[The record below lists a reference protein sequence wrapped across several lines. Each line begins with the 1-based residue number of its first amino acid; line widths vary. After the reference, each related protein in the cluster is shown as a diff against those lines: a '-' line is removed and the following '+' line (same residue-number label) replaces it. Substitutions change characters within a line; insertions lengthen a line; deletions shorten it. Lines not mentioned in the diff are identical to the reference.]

1 MSLVRGADAARQGVS
16 VSAVREYTAPVR
28 IEVRAGE
35 DLTDILV
42 SNAERYPHRTAV
54 LRKIGA
60 SWQDVTSAQLLDEVR
75 AVAGGLCAAGIQP
88 GDRVGLLARTRYEWT
103 VLDFA
108 IWFAGAVT
116 VPVYETSSAEQIEW
130 MLSDSGAV
138 ACVVEAPSHAAVV
151 ESLRAQLPDLGPVW
165 VIDDGAVE
173 ALAEAGRSLDGEELA
188 RRRELRGPE
197 TLATVI
203 YTSGT
208 TGRPKGCE
216 LTHGN
221 FLFELRSAVDRLDA
235 VFTED
240 ASTLLFLPLAHVFA
254 RVIEV
259 GVLLGR
265 ARLAHSPDVANL
277 LEDLQAV
284 RPTFVLAVPR
294 VFEKV
299 YNGASQRAHAES
311 AVKGRIFDA
320 AVETAI
326 AYSHALDQGKPSP
339 ALRARHALYDRLVYR
354 KIRAALGGSVRY
366 AISGGAPLG
375 DRLTH
380 FYRGIGLVIL
390 EGYGLTEITAAA
402 TVNSTHAIRL
412 GTVGQPLPG
421 VSVRVAEDG
430 EIFVR
435 GDNMMRGYWRNPEA
449 TREAVVDG
457 WFATGDLGELD
468 AEGFLRITGR
478 KKELIV
484 TASGKNVTPS
494 TIEDRVRAHALISQ
508 CMVVGDGQPYVAALI
523 TLDEEALAAWA
534 AQHGKAG
541 RTAAELADD
550 PDVQAEVQSA
560 IDDGNRAVSR
570 AESVR
575 KFRVLTV
582 DLSEQSG
589 HLTPKMSLKRAA
601 ILKDFAAEIDGLYS

>member
-1 MSLVRGADAARQGVS
+1 
-16 VSAVREYTAPVR
+16 VSAVREYTAPAR
-28 IEVRAGE
+28 IEVRDGE

-42 SNAERYPHRTAV
+42 HNADRYPHRAAV
-54 LRKIGA
+54 LRKVGA
-60 SWQDVTSAQLLDEVR
+60 SWQDVTNAQLLDEVR
-75 AVAGGLCAAGIQP
+75 AVARGLCAAGIQP

-103 VLDFA
+103 IFDFA

-130 MLSDSGAV
+130 ILSDSGAA
-138 ACVVEAPSHAAVV
+138 ACVVEAPAHAAVV
-151 ESLRAQLPDLGPVW
+151 ESLRPQLPDLGPVW
-165 VIDDGAVE
+165 VMDDGAVE
-173 ALAEAGRSLDGEELA
+173 ALVESGRSTDDDELT
-188 RRRELRGPE
+188 RRRGLRGPE

-221 FLFELRSAVDRLDA
+221 FLFELRSAVDLLDE

-240 ASTLLFLPLAHVFA
+240 ACTLLFLPLAHVFA

-265 ARLAHSPDVANL
+265 AKLAHTPDATNL
-277 LEDLQAV
+277 IEDLQVV

-299 YNGASQRAHAES
+299 FNGASQRAHGES
-311 AVKGRIFDA
+311 PVKGRIFDA
-320 AVETAI
+320 AAETAI
-326 AYSHALDQGKPSP
+326 AYSHALDQGKPTV

-354 KIRAALGGSVRY
+354 KLRAALGGAVRY

-380 FYRGIGLVIL
+380 FYRGIGLIIL

-402 TVNSTHAIRL
+402 TVNSSEAIRL
-412 GTVGQPLPG
+412 GTVGKPLPG

-430 EIFVR
+430 EIFIR
-435 GDNMMRGYWRNPEA
+435 GDNLMRGYWRNPEA
-449 TREAVVDG
+449 TAESIVDG

-468 AEGFLRITGR
+468 GEGFLRITGR
-478 KKELIV
+478 KKEIIV
-484 TASGKNVTPS
+484 TAAGKNVAPTI
-494 TIEDRVRAHALISQ
+494 IEDRVRAHALISQ
-508 CMVVGDGQPYVAALI
+508 CMVVGDGQPYIAALI

-534 AQHGKAG
+534 EQHGKPG

-550 PDVQAEVQSA
+550 PDVRAEVQSA

-575 KFRVLTV
+575 KFRVLTA

-589 HLTPKMSLKRAA
+589 HLTPKLSLKRAA
-601 ILKDFAAEIDGLYS
+601 ILKDFAAEIDALYS

>member
-1 MSLVRGADAARQGVS
+1 
-16 VSAVREYTAPVR
+16 
-28 IEVRAGE
+28 
-35 DLTDILV
+35 
-42 SNAERYPHRTAV
+42 
-54 LRKIGA
+54 
-60 SWQDVTSAQLLDEVR
+60 
-75 AVAGGLCAAGIQP
+75 
-88 GDRVGLLARTRYEWT
+88 
-103 VLDFA
+103 
-108 IWFAGAVT
+108 
-116 VPVYETSSAEQIEW
+116 
-130 MLSDSGAV
+130 
-138 ACVVEAPSHAAVV
+138 
-151 ESLRAQLPDLGPVW
+151 
-165 VIDDGAVE
+165 
-173 ALAEAGRSLDGEELA
+173 
-188 RRRELRGPE
+188 
-197 TLATVI
+197 VI

-221 FLFELRSAVDRLDA
+221 FLFELGSAVDLLDE

-240 ASTLLFLPLAHVFA
+240 ACTLLFLPLAHVFA
-254 RVIEV
+254 RIIEI
-259 GVLLGR
+259 GVLMGR
-265 ARLAHSPDVANL
+265 AKLAHTPDVTNL
-277 LEDLQAV
+277 IEDLQVV

-299 YNGASQRAHAES
+299 FNGASQRAHGES

-320 AVETAI
+320 AADTAI
-326 AYSHALDQGKPSP
+326 AYSHALDQGKPP
-339 ALRARHALYDRLVYR
+339 AALRARHALYDRLVYR
-354 KIRAALGGSVRY
+354 KLRAALGGAVRY

-380 FYRGIGLVIL
+380 FYRGIGLIIL

-402 TVNSTHAIRL
+402 TVNSTQAIRL

-435 GDNMMRGYWRNPEA
+435 GDNVMRGYWRNPEA
-449 TREAVVDG
+449 TAEAVVDG

-468 AEGFLRITGR
+468 SEGFLRITGR
-478 KKELIV
+478 KKEIIV
-484 TASGKNVTPS
+484 TAAGKNVAPTI
-494 TIEDRVRAHALISQ
+494 IEDRVRAHALISQ
-508 CMVVGDGQPYVAALI
+508 CMVVGDGQPYIAALV

-534 AQHGKAG
+534 EQHGKAG
-541 RTAAELADD
+541 RTPAELADD
-550 PDVQAEVQSA
+550 PDVRAEVQAA

-589 HLTPKMSLKRAA
+589 HLTPKMSLKRAT
-601 ILKDFAAEIDGLYS
+601 ILKDFAAEIDALYS